1 MSIFIKG
8 FCIICK
14 ICWKLYGHIEGLQ
27 ELDVTHM
34 RLETPVTN
42 DDVNGN
48 NEIMEY
54 ILAYTLDDD
63 DPISYHS
70 AIISCIKNNYV

>member
-1 MSIFIKG
+1 
-8 FCIICK
+8 
-14 ICWKLYGHIEGLQ
+14 
-27 ELDVTHM
+27 M

-70 AIISCIKNNYV
+70 AIISCIKNNYMYNLSNTILHSVCKHSSTSIGLH